1 MSVPPQGPPSCAAT
15 AAGDSAEALSL
26 ANLSLAQMPGPA
38 NARLPE
44 GAKPAGNL
52 RKCDM
57 CDDEPPATHFCN
69 DCNEALCQVG
79 DDA

>member
-1 MSVPPQGPPSCAAT
+1 
-15 AAGDSAEALSL
+15 
-26 ANLSLAQMPGPA
+26 MPGPA